1 MTFAVSSSFFAHAF
15 SLALAVSTALGQDP
29 AQGAKGSAPAS
40 RPATS
45 VEEGPAETAV
55 DDELLLHR
63 IEVQCEQL
71 RKGDRLRALGA
82 LREGADGRRCAFDPT
97 SSSTAEFTLPDLRE
111 RLLQSVCI
119 VGQYFRCTECDGWH
133 ASAST
138 GFAVAVDGLVA
149 TCFHLL
155 EEDPIDLPEGRDE
168 QPEPYLFVADWKGRV
183 FPVDEIAAAD
193 AGDDVMLVRCGARD
207 LVPLPLRPG
216 VRTGETVVCLSNP
229 DHWFAVMT
237 QGIVAR
243 RYLVRGGAPGS
254 SISVPA
260 PLHSGEP
267 TGPTRTFLQVTCDF
281 AGGSSGAPLVD
292 CAANV
297 LGIAQ
302 STSTLSALLPGN
314 DLGDV
319 QMVARTAV
327 PVEALLRLRAK

>member
-1 MTFAVSSSFFAHAF
+1 MTLLAPTHVFVF
-15 SLALAVSTALGQDP
+15 ALAVSTVSGQDP
-29 AQGAKGSAPAS
+29 ARRPEGSTAVPTPAAAAEGGSAEA
-40 RPATS
+40 
-45 VEEGPAETAV
+45 AV

-63 IEVQCEQL
+63 IESHCEQL
-71 RKGDRLRALGA
+71 RKGDRLRGLGA
-82 LREGADGRRCAFDPT
+82 LREGADGRRCAFDPG
-97 SSSTAEFTLPDLRE
+97 SSSTAEFALPDLRE

-138 GFAVAVDGLVA
+138 GFAVAADGLVA

-155 EEDPIDLPEGRDE
+155 EEDPVDLPEGRDE
-168 QPEPYLFVADWKGRV
+168 QPEPFLFVADWKGRV
-183 FPVDEIAAAD
+183 FPVDEVAAAD
-193 AGDDVMLVRCGARD
+193 SGSDVMLVRCGARD

-216 VRTGETVVCLSNP
+216 VRTGETVTCLSNP

-254 SISVPA
+254 AISVPV
-260 PLHSGEP
+260 PMHSGEP
-267 TGPTRTFLQVTCDF
+267 TGPTREFLQVTCDF

-292 CAANV
+292 AAANV

-302 STSTLSALLPGN
+302 STSTLSALLPGQ
-314 DLGDV
+314 DFGDV